1 MSEQPYHTLARPLTL
16 GFIGFVGLVAGAGL
30 IVAANLG
37 ATAVASAIAV
47 CYAALA
53 AGYSSIRRPIGPRL
67 HVLRPLRQAR
77 AGTKSL
83 ASGLTLAAGFG
94 WFRRCGR
101 WYDRLCRESRCCLLA
116 VELPGRT
123 GALSIGRPLL
133 GKRRRPK
140 KERLCDTGS

>member
-1 MSEQPYHTLARPLTL
+1 MSEQPYHTLARRLTL
-16 GFIGFVGLVAGAGL
+16 GFIGFGGL
-30 IVAANLG
+30 
-37 ATAVASAIAV
+37 
-47 CYAALA
+47 LA

-77 AGTKSL
+77 AGTESL
-83 ASGLTLAAGFG
+83 ASRLTLAAGFG